1 MKYIIIVIL
10 LISSNVL
17 LGQEDIYPI
26 YKGCDAASETTL
38 ASCFNQNLTKDV
50 LAEFKVS
57 NNVTSDNYK
66 GTVNVIFIVTK
77 TGDFEVL
84 YVRSAYKEL
93 EAEAKR
99 VFALLPKAQ
108 PATYNGRAIDMRFG
122 LPIQIPL
129 GSQPTPGKI
138 TKEITKENVVVNTPT
153 IPVTPQTTP
162 TPLNPNT
169 QKKDIQTAVV
179 STYFPE
185 HQSELNIPFS
195 HSTYDELSYYYDQN
209 DNSHTGFKPFLYS
222 ETSKYVDLDLQKTI
236 LFKDKSSKWGKK
248 LWNEHFFKV
257 QKEDYW
263 FTIDPLFDLQIGKDN
278 SNDVDYTYNNT
289 RAIQIQG
296 GLGKNFNFSASIY
309 ESQGRFADYVNDF
322 ARANKGTESYGLVPG
337 RGKAKIFKT
346 NSFDYP
352 VAEAYLTYTPSKFF
366 NFQFGHGKN
375 FVGDGYR
382 SLMLSD
388 AASSYPH
395 LKISTQF
402 WKIKYTNTWMWLDD
416 VRPSV
421 NVDNLSARK
430 FVAMHHLSYNVTKRL
445 NVSLFEA
452 AITKKG
458 ENNGFDINYFNPIIF
473 YRAVEFSRG
482 SRGGNAII
490 GLGTKYKVSDNFST
504 YTQFVLDELTIGKIF
519 DGSGYW
525 ANKFGI
531 QVGAKYYNAF
541 NVDNLY
547 LQGEFN
553 VVRPYTF
560 SHKDPILNYAHYN
573 QPLGHPWGS
582 NFWEFVAIARY
593 KKDRWFGSAKIN
605 MGNKGFDINGLNYGG
620 NIYQSY
626 EDRTGDTGIEL
637 LQGNNTRIFIA
648 DFQGGYLVN
657 PATNTKLFAG
667 IIFRKF
673 NPAQAITDTAIDNST
688 WFTFGLKADLFN
700 WYFDF

>member
-1 MKYIIIVIL
+1 MKKLIIVIL
-10 LISSNVL
+10 FSVVSNCLIA
-17 LGQEDIYPI
+17 QEDIYPV
-26 YKGCDAASETTL
+26 YKGCDASSETTL
-38 ASCFNQNLTKDV
+38 ASCFNKNLTKDV
-50 LAEFKVS
+50 LAEFKVPEK
-57 NNVTSDNYK
+57 VKDDDYK
-66 GTVNVIFIVTK
+66 GTVNIIFLVTK
-77 TGDFEVL
+77 TGEFEVL

-99 VFALLPKAQ
+99 VFALLPNAK
-108 PATYNGRAIDMRFG
+108 PATYNGRPIDMRFG

-129 GSQPTPGKI
+129 GSQPLPTKV
-138 TKEITKENVVVNTPT
+138 TKEDTEENIIVNTPVLT
-153 IPVTPQTTP
+153 AKTE
-162 TPLNPNT
+162 
-169 QKKDIQTAVV
+169 KKDIQKAIV

-185 HQSELNIPFS
+185 HQSELNIPFT
-195 HSTYDELSYYYDQN
+195 HSTYDELSYYYDQD

-222 ETSKYVDLDLQKTI
+222 ETAKYVDLDAKKTA

-263 FTIDPLFDLQIGKDN
+263 FTINPIFDLQIGKDN
-278 SNDVDYTYNNT
+278 SDDVDYTYNNT
-289 RAIQIQG
+289 RAVQIQG
-296 GLGKNFNFSASIY
+296 GLGKKFNFSASIY
-309 ESQGRFADYVNDF
+309 ESQGRFADYINDY
-322 ARANKGTESYGLVPG
+322 ARTNRPSESYGLVPG

-382 SLMLSD
+382 SVMLSD
-388 AASSYPH
+388 VATSYPH

-402 WKIKYTNTWMWLDD
+402 WKIKYTNVWMWLED
-416 VRPSV
+416 VRPSL
-421 NVDNLSARK
+421 NVDGLNTRK
-430 FVAMHHLSYNVTKRL
+430 FVAMHHLSYNVTDKL

-452 AITKKG
+452 AITKKD

-490 GLGTKYKVSDNFST
+490 GLGTKYKVSQNFST
-504 YTQFVLDELTIGKIF
+504 YTQFVLDELTVGRIF

-553 VVRPYTF
+553 LVRPYTF
-560 SHKDPILNYAHYN
+560 SHKEPTLNYAHYN
-573 QPLGHPWGS
+573 QPLGHLWGS
-582 NFWEFVAIARY
+582 NFWEFVGIARY

-620 NIYQSY
+620 NIYLSY
-626 EDRTGDTGIEL
+626 DDRTADTGIEL

-648 DFQGGYLVN
+648 DLQGGYVVN

-667 IIFRKF
+667 FTFRKF
-673 NPAQAITDTAIDNST
+673 SPAQAITDTAMDNST
-688 WFTFGLKADLFN
+688 WFTIGLKADLFN

>member
-1 MKYIIIVIL
+1 MRKFILIILFSIVSNS
-10 LISSNVL
+10 LIA
-17 LGQEDIYPI
+17 QEDIYPV
-26 YKGCDAASETTL
+26 YKDCDASSETTL
-38 ASCFNQNLTKDV
+38 ASCFNLNLTEDV
-50 LAEFKVS
+50 LAEFKVPA
-57 NNVTSDNYK
+57 NVKADNYK
-66 GTVNVIFIVTK
+66 GTVNVIFVVTK
-77 TGDFEVL
+77 TGNFEVL

-93 EAEAKR
+93 EEEAKR
-99 VFALLPKAQ
+99 VFATLPKAQ
-108 PATYNGRAIDMRFG
+108 PATYNGRPIDMRFG

-138 TKEITKENVVVNTPT
+138 TKENSEENIVENATSTITV
-153 IPVTPQTTP
+153 PVTKP
-162 TPLNPNT
+162 
-169 QKKDIQTAVV
+169 QKKDIQSAIV

-185 HQSELNIPFS
+185 HQSELNIPFT

-209 DNSHTGFKPFLYS
+209 ENSHTGFKPFLYS
-222 ETSKYVDLDLQKTI
+222 ETSKHVDLDAQKTS

-257 QKEDYW
+257 QKDDYW

-278 SNDVDYTYNNT
+278 SDDVKYTYNNT

-296 GLGKNFNFSASIY
+296 GLGKKFNFSASIY
-309 ESQGRFADYVNDF
+309 ESQGRFADYINDF
-322 ARANKGTESYGLVPG
+322 ARANRPSGASSYGLVPG
-337 RGKAKIFKT
+337 RGKAKDFKED
-346 NSFDYP
+346 SFDYP

-375 FVGDGYR
+375 FIGDGYR
-382 SLMLSD
+382 SMMLSD
-388 AASSYPH
+388 VATSYPH

-402 WKIKYTNTWMWLDD
+402 WKIKYTNVWMWLED
-416 VRPSV
+416 VRPSA
-421 NVDNLSARK
+421 NFDGLSARK
-430 FVAMHHLSYNVTKRL
+430 FVAMHHLSWNVTKKF

-482 SRGGNAII
+482 SDGGNAII

-504 YTQFVLDELTIGKIF
+504 YTQFVLDELTVGRFF
-519 DGSGYW
+519 DGDGYW
-525 ANKFGI
+525 GNKFAL

-541 NVDNLY
+541 DVENLY

-553 VVRPYTF
+553 LARPYTY
-560 SHKDPILNYAHYN
+560 SHETPVLNYAHYN
-573 QPLGHPWGS
+573 QPLAHLWGS
-582 NFWEFVAIARY
+582 NFWEFVGIARY

-605 MGNKGFDINGLNYGG
+605 MGSKGFDINGLNYGG
-620 NIYQSY
+620 NIYLSND
-626 EDRTGDTGIEL
+626 DRTGDTGIEL

-648 DFQGGYLVN
+648 DLQGGYVVN
-657 PATNTKLFAG
+657 PATNMKLFAG
-667 IIFRKF
+667 FTLRKF
-673 NPAQAITDTAIDNST
+673 NQAQTITDATVDNST
-688 WFTFGLKADLFN
+688 WFTVGLKADLFN